1 MPVPP
6 AALGAGAP
14 PSTAWKRRQPTSRA
28 VSRPSQPRSPP
39 QQQAFA
45 PPAVP
50 ASQTRAHSRCT
61 VPPPHPAPFHI
72 QIGAFPTSGAAQER
86 IDAAQAAAADLLQ
99 GKHPFTMAVSR
110 GNQTI
115 FRARFS
121 GFDEEQAREACK
133 RLTRRGVGCFPLA
146 PHT

>member
-1 MPVPP
+1 M
-6 AALGAGAP
+6 AA
-14 PSTAWKRRQPTSRA
+14 
-28 VSRPSQPRSPP
+28 
-39 QQQAFA
+39 
-45 PPAVP
+45 
-50 ASQTRAHSRCT
+50 
-61 VPPPHPAPFHI
+61 HP
-72 QIGAFPTSGAAQER
+72 
-86 IDAAQAAAADLLQ
+86 AAADLLQ
-99 GKHPFTMAVSR
+99 GKLPFTMAVSR

>member
-1 MPVPP
+1 LALLFLSATMTACATARDPRDPLEPLNRGVYRFNEAIDKAVLKPVAKGYK
-6 AALGAGAP
+6 AA
-14 PSTAWKRRQPTSRA
+14 
-28 VSRPSQPRSPP
+28 
-39 QQQAFA
+39 
-45 PPAVP
+45 
-50 ASQTRAHSRCT
+50 
-61 VPPPHPAPFHI
+61 VPPPL
-72 QIGAFPTSGAAQER
+72 
-86 IDAAQAAAADLLQ
+86 QAGVTNFFGNFRDVTTAINDLLQ
-99 GKHPFTMAVSR
+99 GKLPFTMAVSR